1 MMWKEESDINK
12 MEFWMDNLWKI
23 GMFKYHF
30 CIGIEE
36 FEQAP
41 IFREMWL
48 TTLINVCNIVNRV
61 LDFFLIYD
69 FNWCCFESVF
79 VDLVMK
85 LAVCYLFLCL

>member
-1 MMWKEESDINK
+1 
-12 MEFWMDNLWKI
+12 MDNLWKI

-61 LDFFLIYD
+61 LDFFLYMTSID
-69 FNWCCFESVF
+69 VASRVSSSI
-79 VDLVMK
+79 L
-85 LAVCYLFLCL
+85 